1 MPLIAS
7 YTGTRALRTDDYPLY
22 FTTQANYFDETTRI
36 IRHLTTVAT
45 GRVAVMYQDDA
56 FGKFL
61 PMVQKAA
68 ADAGATVLLAQP
80 MDASGKNAA
89 EAAQAVG
96 EAKPQSVVLLVAGP
110 GVVPAIRA
118 LRRSVS
124 APIYTYSL
132 AISAAAVEALGADAV
147 GLAVV
152 RSTPYPWSA
161 SQPLAKAFSAAA
173 SKQKLPIDYDHC
185 LGYING
191 RVLSEAVRAAGA
203 NPTPATL
210 AAAMEKLGKLDL
222 GGYALQY
229 GAGRHHGSSF
239 TEITILGPKGR
250 YIR

>member
-1 MPLIAS
+1 M
-7 YTGTRALRTDDYPLY
+7 
-22 FTTQANYFDETTRI
+22 
-36 IRHLTTVAT
+36 
-45 GRVAVMYQDDA
+45 
-56 FGKFL
+56 
-61 PMVQKAA
+61 
-68 ADAGATVLLAQP
+68 
-80 MDASGKNAA
+80 
-89 EAAQAVG
+89 
-96 EAKPQSVVLLVAGP
+96 
-110 GVVPAIRA
+110 
-118 LRRSVS
+118 
-124 APIYTYSL
+124 
-132 AISAAAVEALGADAV
+132 
-147 GLAVV
+147 V

-173 SKQKLPIDYDHC
+173 SKQKLPIDYDHY

-229 GAGRHHGSSF
+229 GPGRHHGSSF